1 MKSKMSIPFAPVE
14 REIKK
19 STTQRVSAGA
29 VEQATEEMIRR
40 AKKIT
45 EKAWDLAKHSGR
57 KTLKAEDIKLAHDH
71 YEK

>member
-29 VEQATEEMIRR
+29 VEQATEELVRR
-40 AKKIT
+40 GKKIT

-57 KTLKAEDIKLAHDH
+57 KTLKAEDIKLAYDH